1 MGVTNICEGAVNK
14 LLTFSN
20 RLRSAA
26 DLQRT
31 VELAPMKNVTAR
43 RRLTK
48 KAKKKYRPATL
59 QGKNKVNSIPY

>member
-1 MGVTNICEGAVNK
+1 MHILMKGAFNK
-14 LLTFSN
+14 LLTFSS

-31 VELAPMKNVTAR
+31 VELAPTKNVTAR

-59 QGKNKVNSIPY
+59 RSKNKIKSIPH